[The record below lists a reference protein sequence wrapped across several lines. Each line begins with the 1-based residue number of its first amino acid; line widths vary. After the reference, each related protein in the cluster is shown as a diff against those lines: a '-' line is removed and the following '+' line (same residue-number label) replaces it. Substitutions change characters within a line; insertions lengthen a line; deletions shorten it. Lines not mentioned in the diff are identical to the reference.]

1 MDRDEALT
9 LLNRHVASDSLRMHC
24 IATAAVLLGLA
35 ETFGEDADL
44 WEVIGILHDIDY
56 ETIGGDMNRHGIEGA
71 ALLRQEGLPEVI
83 CLAVE
88 RHNHILY
95 GPYTERLDL
104 ALQSADSISG
114 FLIAC
119 ARVKGGAI
127 TDVTPKT
134 VKKKLKEKAFAA
146 GCERER
152 IAAVNGL
159 VEPEE
164 FYRIAIASLAARKD
178 ELGLR

>member
-1 MDRDEALT
+1 MDRQEALA
-9 LLNRHVASDSLRMHC
+9 LLGRHVASDSLRAHC
-24 IATAAVLLGLA
+24 IATAAVLRGLA

-56 ETIGGDMNRHGIEGA
+56 EAVGGDMKRHGVEGA
-71 ALLRQEGLPEVI
+71 ALLRQEGLSEEV

-88 RHNHILY
+88 RHNHTLY
-95 GPYTERLDL
+95 GPYTGRLDL

-127 TDVTPKT
+127 TGVTPKT
-134 VKKKLKEKAFAA
+134 VKKKLKEKTFAA

-159 VEPEE
+159 IEPEE
-164 FYRIAIASLAARKD
+164 FYEVAIASLVTRKD

>member
-1 MDRDEALT
+1 MDRDEALA
-9 LLNRHVASDSLRMHC
+9 LLGQYVQSDSLRRHC
-24 IATAAVLLGLA
+24 IATAAVLRGLA
-35 ETFGEDADL
+35 DAFGEDANL

-56 ETIGGDMNRHGIEGA
+56 EAVGGDMTRHGVEGA
-71 ALLRQEGLPEVI
+71 ALLREKGLPEEV

-88 RHNHILY
+88 RHNNTLY

-104 ALQSADSISG
+104 ALQAADSISG

-127 TDVTPKT
+127 TAVTQKT
-134 VKKKLKEKAFAA
+134 VKKKLKERTFAA
-146 GCERER
+146 GCDRER

-159 VEPEE
+159 MEPEK
-164 FYRIAIASLAARKD
+164 FYSLAIASLAARKD

>member
-1 MDRDEALT
+1 MDRDEALV
-9 LLNRHVASDSLRMHC
+9 LLGRHVASDSLRTHC
-24 IATAAVLLGLA
+24 IATATILRGLA
-35 ETFGEDADL
+35 DAFGEDADL

-56 ETIGGDMNRHGIEGA
+56 EAFGGDMNRHGIEGA
-71 ALLRQEGLPEVI
+71 ALLRGEGLPEEV

-88 RHNHILY
+88 RHNHLLFA
-95 GPYTERLDL
+95 PYSERLDL
-104 ALQSADSISG
+104 SLQAADSISG

-152 IAAVNGL
+152 IAAVNSLMEAG
-159 VEPEE
+159 E
-164 FYRIAIASLAARKD
+164 FYEIAIASLAARKD

>member
-1 MDRDEALT
+1 MDRDEALA
-9 LLNRHVASDSLRMHC
+9 LLEQHVQSDSLRMHC
-24 IATAAVLLGLA
+24 IATAAVLRGLA
-35 ETFGEDADL
+35 DAFGEDADL

-56 ETIGGDMNRHGIEGA
+56 ESIGGDMTRHGVEGA
-71 ALLRQEGLPEVI
+71 ALLREKGLPEEV

-88 RHNHILY
+88 RHNHTLY

-104 ALQSADSISG
+104 ALQAADSISG

-127 TDVTPKT
+127 TTVTPKT
-134 VKKKLKEKAFAA
+134 VKKKLKERTFAA

-152 IAAVNGL
+152 IAAVNGFM
-159 VEPEE
+159 EPEE
-164 FYRIAIASLAARKD
+164 FYSLAIASLVARKD